1 MVISVLVW
9 LLESAAIVL
18 TWILHQLKVNVNN
31 VGSWFTFFICYN
43 LYRLDKR
50 CSVIFLESDSVNYR
64 PAPTCRARKPGMRG
78 VGDDVISIMN
88 MKVLS
93 GE

>member
-1 MVISVLVW
+1 MFSV
-9 LLESAAIVL
+9 
-18 TWILHQLKVNVNN
+18 
-31 VGSWFTFFICYN
+31 FFKPN
-43 LYRLDKR
+43 
-50 CSVIFLESDSVNYR
+50 SVNYR

-78 VGDDVISIMN
+78 VGDDVIYIMN